1 MTKKPVKKKPA
12 PGGMGGFYRQMRDW
26 HGYLSAFAFLA
37 LLFFAATGILLN
49 HPGLLGG
56 EALPLKESTL
66 TLSAE
71 EIAKVRGAPE
81 PGKVLAEVIGGKQKL
96 IGEFQNGD
104 AALPD
109 VFVRMQSVR
118 GSSDLRANMDTGK
131 VEVTVER
138 QPAVE
143 VLNGLHRGELAGKA
157 WRFWIDV
164 IGALLIV
171 LSILGYILFFSLRFR
186 LKTALVLTAV
196 SIVAMVGVFLALV
209 P

>member
-1 MTKKPVKKKPA
+1 MAKSPSNGKPA
-12 PGGMGGFYRQMRDW
+12 ALGMGGFYRLMRDL
-26 HGYLSAFAFLA
+26 HGYLSAFAFIA

-49 HPGLLGG
+49 HPGLLSG
-56 EALPLKESTL
+56 EGTPLDQSSV
-66 TLSAE
+66 TLSAA
-71 EIAKVRGAPE
+71 EIAKVRGAAE
-81 PGKVLAEVIGGKQKL
+81 PGRALAEIIGAKKKL
-96 IGEFQNGD
+96 VGEFQNGD
-104 AALPD
+104 ASGPD

-118 GSSDLRANMDTGK
+118 GSSDLRGNMETGL

-138 QPAVE
+138 QPATE

-164 IGALLIV
+164 IGAVLIV

-186 LKTALVLTAV
+186 LRTALVLTAV
-196 SIVAMVGVFLALV
+196 SVVAMIGVFIALV

>member
-1 MTKKPVKKKPA
+1 
-12 PGGMGGFYRQMRDW
+12 MGGFYRLMRDW

-37 LLFFAATGILLN
+37 LLFFSATGILLN
-49 HPGLLGG
+49 HPGLLAGEGRPLEEGG
-56 EALPLKESTL
+56 V
-66 TLSAE
+66 TLSAQ
-71 EIAKVRGAPE
+71 EIARVRTAPE
-81 PGKVLAEVIGGKQKL
+81 PGRVLAEIVGGRESL
-96 IGEFQNGD
+96 VGEFQNGD
-104 AALPD
+104 VSGAD

-118 GSSDLRANMDTGK
+118 GSSDLRGNLETGR

-164 IGALLIV
+164 IGGVLIV

-186 LKTALVLTAV
+186 LRTALVLTGL
-196 SIVAMVGVFLALV
+196 SLLAMVGLFVALV

>member
-1 MTKKPVKKKPA
+1 
-12 PGGMGGFYRQMRDW
+12 MGGFYRLMRDL
-26 HGYLSAFAFLA
+26 HGYLSAFAFIA

-49 HPGLLGG
+49 HPGLLSG
-56 EALPLKESTL
+56 EGKPLDQSQV
-66 TLSAE
+66 TLSAQ

-81 PGKVLAEVIGGKQKL
+81 PGRALAQIIGGKKKL
-96 IGEFQNGD
+96 VGEFQNGD
-104 AALPD
+104 AAGAD

-118 GSSDLRANMDTGK
+118 GSSDLRGNMETGL

-138 QPAVE
+138 QPATE

-164 IGALLIV
+164 IGAVLIV

-196 SIVAMVGVFLALV
+196 SVVAMIGVFIALV